1 MKNNSA
7 KTTGKRADGTGRR
20 TWENESKGT
29 ILFEERKGNFYLQH
43 SSTLHWK
50 QSTMI
55 NTMINTAVQ
64 SLMPKMI
71 YSVFLLFSSKNI
83 YKSKCINLSKKTTY
97 SIRNCFCFFIYL
109 LYSPLSKITKIYN
122 LVDLKQEKM

>member
-1 MKNNSA
+1 
-7 KTTGKRADGTGRR
+7 
-20 TWENESKGT
+20 
-29 ILFEERKGNFYLQH
+29 
-43 SSTLHWK
+43 
-50 QSTMI
+50 
-55 NTMINTAVQ
+55 
-64 SLMPKMI
+64 MI

-83 YKSKCINLSKKTTY
+83 YKSKCINLSNKTTY